1 MVTTVDHAANQRMG
15 KVIAPAFTYQ
25 DIYWQEPVVQDYIQ
39 LLVSQ
44 LYNIAAA
51 TGTREKGAAVDFT
64 DWFNFYTFDVTG
76 DLSLGESFDCLKD
89 SRFHPWVAMIFN
101 YLQGKQPGFF
111 LILL

>member
-1 MVTTVDHAANQRMG
+1 M
-15 KVIAPAFTYQ
+15 
-25 DIYWQEPVVQDYIQ
+25 
-39 LLVSQ
+39 SQ

-51 TGTREKGAAVDFT
+51 TGTREKGAAVDIT
-64 DWFNFYTFDVTG
+64 NWFNFYTLDVTG